1 MENKADA
8 ENGFF
13 QQVYAIVA
21 QIPAGQTLS
30 YGEIAPDAGPS
41 PGGADGGL
49 GHAPAVPMG
58 CPWHRVIRADGS
70 IAEGGEAGLRRA
82 LLEAEGVPF
91 LPDGRVDRKALWEK
105 QENPHL

>member
-13 QQVYAIVA
+13 QQVYVIVA

-30 YGEIAPDAGPS
+30 YGEIARMLGRPQAARMVGWAMRRCPD
-41 PGGADGGL
+41 GL
-49 GHAPAVPMG
+49 
-58 CPWHRVIRADGS
+58 PWHRVIRADGS

-91 LPDGRVDRKALWEK
+91 LPDGRVDRKALREK

>member
-30 YGEIAPDAGPS
+30 YGEIARMLGRPRAARMVGWAMRRCPD
-41 PGGADGGL
+41 GL
-49 GHAPAVPMG
+49 
-58 CPWHRVIRADGS
+58 PWHRVIRADGS
-70 IAEGGEAGLRRA
+70 IAEGGEAGCAGPCWKRRA
-82 LLEAEGVPF
+82 CPSW
-91 LPDGRVDRKALWEK
+91 PDGRVDRKALWEK

>member
-30 YGEIAPDAGPS
+30 YGEIARM
-41 PGGADGGL
+41 L
-49 GHAPAVPMG
+49 GEPTATVTTRLSRG
-58 CPWHRVIRADGS
+58 RAQ
-70 IAEGGEAGLRRA
+70 LRT
-82 LLEAEGVPF
+82 LLEGED
-91 LPDGRVDRKALWEK
+91 LL
-105 QENPHL
+105 